1 MLAYTP
7 RMDAELKTLLVALA
21 EGQVKLAEGQG
32 RMESAVAHLAEGQG
46 RHDELL
52 AKLAE
57 GQGRHD
63 ERLGRMESAVAH
75 LATATE
81 AALTRLT
88 ERIDEFG
95 ERVTRGFTNGAS
107 ADRKM
112 DDAIHALDAR
122 VTKLEHAKPGP
133 RKRR

>member
-1 MLAYTP
+1 MSARGRARPKLLAYTS

-32 RMESAVAHLAEGQG
+32 R
-46 RHDELL
+46 
-52 AKLAE
+52 
-57 GQGRHD
+57 HD
-63 ERLGRMESAVAH
+63 ERLGRMESAITH

-88 ERIDEFG
+88 DRIDEFG

-107 ADRKM
+107 SDLKL

-122 VTKLEHAKPGP
+122 VTKLERKDPGP
-133 RKRR
+133 KKRR